1 MKKFQ
6 DKSAADRLKDAAA
19 ARQAM
24 LEKLKAQMPRPDDPA
39 VQQRIAAQIALQ
51 KAREEREAA
60 KRAEKER
67 IVREEAERIAREEA
81 EKIAA
86 AQREA
91 ERIAAEKELH
101 EAAQKAVRDAR
112 YAARKKRKKV

>member
-6 DKSAADRLKDAAA
+6 DKSPADRLKEAAA

-39 VQQRIAAQIALQ
+39 VQERIAQQIAVA

-60 KRAEKER
+60 RRAEKER
-67 IVREEAERIAREEA
+67 LAREEAERKAAEEA
-81 EKIAA
+81 EKLAA
-86 AQREA
+86 AEREA
-91 ERIAAEKELH
+91 QRLAEEKALL
-101 EAAQKAVRDAR
+101 EAAQKAARDAR
-112 YAARKKRKKV
+112 YAARKKRKKG

>member
-24 LEKLKAQMPRPDDPA
+24 LDKLKAQMPRPDDPA
-39 VQQRIAAQIALQ
+39 VQERIAAQIALQ

-67 IVREEAERIAREEA
+67 IAREEAERIAAEEA
-81 EKIAA
+81 EKLAA
-86 AQREA
+86 IQREA

-112 YAARKKRKKV
+112 YAARKKRKKG